1 MGLSLAGRI
10 FALIGVLMA
19 ITLAGGATTIWYAN
33 AMQKLFTGV
42 IEKDVNSLRAAEE
55 LETALAIQKGFVTY
69 YFLHGDETWLEQL
82 EAARKQFETR
92 LDTARE
98 TAATDDEKLL
108 LNQIEQKYL
117 DYKEARDQVI
127 ALYKAG
133 RRQEGARQ
141 HWEVRGQFTDILEL
155 CERYK
160 NIQVRRIAQAQDQS
174 QERVHR
180 VSLMAITALSASLL
194 LSAALALV
202 LSRQVLMPIRRLA
215 REASPAGEG
224 TGQQDEVEA
233 LSDRVYGLIEDR
245 DHTREELSRS
255 RELLVHA
262 EKMAAV
268 GKLAAGVAHSIRNP
282 LTSVKMRLFSLERGL
297 DLAEVQKEDF
307 SVISQEIRNVDN
319 IVQNF
324 LEFSRPPKLR
334 MQSVSPS
341 DVVDAALLLMRHRLE
356 LHDIEVEIKR
366 EFKLPVIKADPELL
380 KEVLVNLLNN
390 ACDAM
395 GNAGRITIS
404 EDEADPALNGRGVKI
419 EVSDSGPGVP
429 ASIADKLF
437 EPFFSTKEE
446 GTGLG
451 LAISRRIIEQHGG
464 TITLRSAE
472 GKGAAFVIVL
482 PLDEGKT

>member
-1 MGLSLAGRI
+1 MSKTLGLSLGSRI
-10 FALIGVLMA
+10 FFLIGALVA
-19 ITLAGGATTIWYAN
+19 ITLAGGATTIWYAY
-33 AMQKLFTGV
+33 AMQDFFAQV

-55 LETALAIQKGFVTY
+55 LETELASQKGLVTY
-69 YFLHGDETWLEQL
+69 YFLHGDEIWLEQL
-82 EAARKQFETR
+82 EVHRKAFETW

-98 TAATDDEKLL
+98 TSTSNEEMLL
-108 LNQIEQKYL
+108 LNQIERKYQE
-117 DYKEARDQVI
+117 YKEARDRVI

-133 RRQEGARQ
+133 RREEGARL
-141 HWEVRGQFTDILEL
+141 HWDVRDQFTDIFEL

-160 NIQVRRIAQAQDQS
+160 DIHVQRIAAAQVRSR
-174 QERVHR
+174 ERVHR
-180 VSLMAITALSASLL
+180 LSLMAITALSVSLVL
-194 LSAALALV
+194 AAALALV

-215 REASPAGEG
+215 REASPAGAG
-224 TGQQDEVEA
+224 AGPQDEVEA

-245 DHTREELSRS
+245 DQTREELSRS

-268 GKLAAGVAHSIRNP
+268 GKLA
-282 LTSVKMRLFSLERGL
+282 VKMRLFSLERGL

-334 MQSVSPS
+334 MQYVSPS
-341 DVVDAALLLMRHRLE
+341 DVVDSALLLLRHRLE
-356 LHDIEVEIKR
+356 LHDVEVEIKR

-380 KEVLVNLLNN
+380 KEVLVNLINN

-395 GNAGRITIS
+395 GNAGRITILEDAEGTGQAAS
-404 EDEADPALNGRGVKI
+404 ERI

-429 ASIADKLF
+429 ATIADKLF

-464 TITLRSAE
+464 SIALRPGE
-472 GKGAAFVIVL
+472 GPGAAFVIIL
-482 PLDEGKT
+482 PRNEGET